1 MQNYILNEIKNFRKR
16 TILLTEYA
24 TACRE
29 IRNKINDYTERKL
42 LYVKQMYINDEIDN
56 ENYHDLV
63 NLIQYD
69 KWKYH
74 KLVN

>member
-1 MQNYILNEIKNFRKR
+1 MSNYLLNEIQKFHQRN
-16 TILLTEYA
+16 IPLTEYPA
-24 TACRE
+24 ACRE
-29 IRNKINDYTERKL
+29 IRNTINDYTDRKL
-42 LYVKQMYINDEIDN
+42 LYVKQMYIDNEIDN

>member
-1 MQNYILNEIKNFRKR
+1 MENYLLNEIKKFHHRN
-16 TILLTEYA
+16 IPLTEYP
-24 TACRE
+24 TACKE

-42 LYVKQMYINDEIDN
+42 LYVKQMYINDEIEN

-63 NLIQYD
+63 NLIKYEQ
-69 KWKYH
+69 WKYQ

>member
-1 MQNYILNEIKNFRKR
+1 MSNYLLNKIQKFHQRN
-16 TILLTEYA
+16 IPLTEYQ

-29 IRNKINDYTERKL
+29 IRNTINDYTDRKL
-42 LYVKQMYINDEIDN
+42 LYVKQMYIDNEIDK
-56 ENYHDLV
+56 ENYNNLTMLV
-63 NLIQYD
+63 KYE

>member
-1 MQNYILNEIKNFRKR
+1 MTNYLLNEIKDFHKR